1 MRKKSELT
9 VRQATKIAYDESPEI
24 FHSVV
29 FLLNVRRLLGRPAC
43 MDGTIL
49 RRLRELREDGE
60 LNYRIKNNDLSI
72 YQKLEVKQC

>member
-9 VRQATKIAYDESPEI
+9 VRQATKIVYDESPEI

-29 FLLNVRRLLGRPAC
+29 FLLNVRRLLGRPSC